1 MKRHHTQSG
10 LTLVEAM
17 ISLALL
23 SLLAASAFT
32 ALESANRQ
40 AMTTRLYTL
49 AGTMARDQVDRLQTL
64 GPFNPQQPAALGGA
78 QIPPELALDSTRGGP
93 QVDNVTLYTDPASN
107 KALVTARMTT
117 SVTDAGAQNA
127 RAIRVQVDFQ
137 FRGRNHKV
145 QLGTL
150 RTSDSP

>member
-1 MKRHHTQSG
+1 
-10 LTLVEAM
+10 M

-49 AGTMARDQVDRLQTL
+49 AETMARDQIDRLQAI
-64 GPFNPQQPAALGGA
+64 GPFNPQQATTMGGT
-78 QIPPELALDSTRGGP
+78 QVPPELALDSTRGGP
-93 QVDNVTLYTDPASN
+93 QVQDVSLYTDPASN
-107 KALVTARMTT
+107 TALVTARMTT

-127 RAIRVQVDFQ
+127 RAIRVRVDFQ
-137 FRGRNHKV
+137 FRGRNHSV
-145 QLGTL
+145 QIGTL